1 MRFVGYL
8 RQKQELGNLL
18 RIQMD
23 QHQLII
29 GSEIHF
35 LELSSDTY
43 SYGERSRIQFLWEQN
58 TKYKIT
64 IKVQGAWN
72 QCLQRENDCFL
83 MTRIC
88 EVVRRPDL
96 LLRIN
101 NVRLYLKVSRL
112 SDIVQPNGQ
121 WIHDWA
127 FVGPPKACTLTWPK
141 RRCPLEQ
148 NWKLWRETIRQV
160 FYGAQGLYPSRLGVS
175 LETVTRG
182 LNNTSLFED
191 MLAQYPDRYQA
202 ILGERKISNAMAEQI
217 QGLMI
222 QGHLYAGSDGS
233 EKEGIGA
240 HAYGFTSGIIEGVV
254 WGGAGKTPG
263 GVQEM
268 ASLRAEH
275 AGAIGILLVLFV
287 L

>member
-1 MRFVGYL
+1 M
-8 RQKQELGNLL
+8 
-18 RIQMD
+18 
-23 QHQLII
+23 
-29 GSEIHF
+29 
-35 LELSSDTY
+35 ELSSDTY

-64 IKVQGAWN
+64 LKVQGAWK

-112 SDIVQPNGQ
+112 SDIVQSNGQ

-127 FVGPPKACTLTWPK
+127 FVGPPSASTLTWPK

-148 NWKLWRETIRQV
+148 NWKLWRETIRHV
-160 FYGAQGLYPSRLGVS
+160 FYGAQGLYPTRLGATIQTEAS
-175 LETVTRG
+175 G
-182 LNNTSLFED
+182 LVNNSTLFED
-191 MLAQYPDRYQA
+191 MLAQYPARFQA
-202 ILGERKISNAMAEQI
+202 ILRERKMSNAMAAQI
-217 QGLMI
+217 QGLML

-240 HAYGFTSGIIEGVV
+240 HAYGFTSGIMEGVV
-254 WGGAGKTPG
+254 WGGAGIAP
-263 GVQEM
+263 
-268 ASLRAEH
+268 
-275 AGAIGILLVLFV
+275 
-287 L
+287 